1 MSKLLFKDICDKI
14 YDDLEIVIL
23 NHDMTK
29 NITSAT
35 YRDIAITEFVFS
47 NSEMLDYEVVGIRR
61 SADNKFVQIAL
72 RK

>member
-14 YDDLEIVIL
+14 YDDLEIVVL

-61 SADNKFVQIAL
+61 SQDNKFVQIAL